1 MLGTDNLPLA
11 DKLRLLYIMARYKM
25 SFADGVELF
34 GKYVGNWG
42 GTATVWRFD
51 GIKDGKV
58 IASKLLSHSSKLHP
72 EISVSG
78 KLLHD
83 GDTYDMAA
91 VRIRLLDEFNNIASY
106 AQLPVTLKATGS
118 IDLIGPSIITL
129 EGGMSGTYV
138 RTNGKEGVGTLT
150 ISIQGVEETTVNF
163 LTEVK

>member
-1 MLGTDNLPLA
+1 
-11 DKLRLLYIMARYKM
+11 
-25 SFADGVELF
+25 
-34 GKYVGNWG
+34 
-42 GTATVWRFD
+42 
-51 GIKDGKV
+51 
-58 IASKLLSHSSKLHP
+58 
-72 EISVSG
+72 
-78 KLLHD
+78 
-83 GDTYDMAA
+83 MAA

-118 IDLIGPSIITL
+118 IDLIGPSIVTL